1 MTNYLYPIIVF
12 ALYGLFFS
20 CVALLLAKI
29 FGPTNPTPA
38 KSTTYECGIDT
49 QGPTWVQFKS
59 GYFLYALEFMIFG
72 VEIIFIIAWAVAF
85 SVLGIIEF
93 SAMTIFI
100 LILLIG
106 LWYAWKE
113 GGLEWQ

>member
-1 MTNYLYPIIVF
+1 MSYPLYSIIVF
-12 ALYGLFFS
+12 AIYGAFFAII
-20 CVALLLAKI
+20 ALVLAKI
-29 FGPTNPTPA
+29 ISPTNPTPE
-38 KSTTYECGIDT
+38 KVTTYECGLDT

-72 VEIIFIIAWAVAF
+72 VEIIFIITWAVAF
-85 SVLGIIEF
+85 QMLGIVEF

-100 LILLIG
+100 AILLIG